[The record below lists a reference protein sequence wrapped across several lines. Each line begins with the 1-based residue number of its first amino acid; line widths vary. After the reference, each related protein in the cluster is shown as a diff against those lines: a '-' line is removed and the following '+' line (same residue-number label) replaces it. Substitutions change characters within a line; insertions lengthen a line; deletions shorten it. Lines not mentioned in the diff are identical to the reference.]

1 MDVSSGGSAVRFLR
15 LSPAL
20 PRSRQPV
27 TAATTLEP
35 CARPVVM
42 PEVVLGDLFPPEEA
56 GFALTGPC
64 VAATMPAP
72 PVFVVELMLFVL
84 TRHGTLLC

>member
-1 MDVSSGGSAVRFLR
+1 
-15 LSPAL
+15 
-20 PRSRQPV
+20 
-27 TAATTLEP
+27 
-35 CARPVVM
+35 M

-56 GFALTGPC
+56 GFALTGPR